1 MGLVAKD
8 YFPACDSTSMP
19 NYIHT
24 GDAKLFEEYLRKC
37 GERYGIEYQLVVW
50 KNAKVVVKHE
60 KLTYCWYGEEL

>member
-8 YFPACDSTSMP
+8 YFPASYSTSMP

-24 GDAKLFEEYLRKC
+24 GDAELFEEYLRKC

-50 KNAKVVVKHE
+50 KNAKVVVQHE